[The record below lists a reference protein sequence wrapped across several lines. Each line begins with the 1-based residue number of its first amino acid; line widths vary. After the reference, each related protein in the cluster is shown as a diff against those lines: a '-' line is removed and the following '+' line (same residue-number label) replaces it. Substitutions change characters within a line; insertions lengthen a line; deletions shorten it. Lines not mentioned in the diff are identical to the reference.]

1 MFVIDDIVIDE
12 DILLNDELV
21 NAYCILIMIKR
32 TTNKL
37 KKELNI

>member
-1 MFVIDDIVIDE
+1 MFMIEDILIDK

-21 NAYCILIMIKR
+21 NAYYVLIMIKR
-32 TTNKL
+32 TSDKL